1 MYSLYVIKVIEMI
14 VTPLKLAVVTI
25 SISNVY
31 HMRLG
36 GGRSLAGLEA
46 EAEAEGVE
54 AEEAE
59 EGGGEVTPFETSL
72 SSSLK

>member
-36 GGRSLAGLEA
+36 GAGHLQA
-46 EAEAEGVE
+46 WRLRLRLRLRLRVWRLRREGVR
-54 AEEAE
+54 
-59 EGGGEVTPFETSL
+59 
-72 SSSLK
+72 

>member
-36 GGRSLAGLEA
+36 GAGHLQA
-46 EAEAEGVE
+46 WRLRVWRLRRLRREGVR
-54 AEEAE
+54 
-59 EGGGEVTPFETSL
+59 
-72 SSSLK
+72 

>member
-36 GGRSLAGLEA
+36 GAAHLQAWRLRLRVWRLRRLRRLRR
-46 EAEAEGVE
+46 EGVR
-54 AEEAE
+54 
-59 EGGGEVTPFETSL
+59 
-72 SSSLK
+72 